1 MRRRLTLAA
10 SAAVA
15 ALSAL
20 LVGPAAPA
28 QAAPLPVDW
37 NWMNGFFGNVLDPL
51 TPPPGAND
59 WSCRG
64 TASKPPVILV
74 HGTWENQKDNWAAY
88 SPFLKNNGFCVFTF
102 NYGGN
107 ITDTTYGWKSIAK
120 NAEELRTFVAQVRL
134 VTGAPK
140 VDIVGHSQG
149 GMMPRYYIKFLGG
162 GDSIRKLVALS
173 PSNHGT
179 TLSGLADLGE
189 FLGLIPAI
197 ALAQPAAID
206 QTIGSPFIKKLDT
219 CPNGPNADICPGDN
233 VEYTVIQTN
242 GDQIV
247 TPYSNSFLQGAKAN
261 IEIQKRCPLDFTE
274 HLGITYSQNSAQLV
288 LKALDPSVTRNVCV
302 LTLPYIGG

>member
-1 MRRRLTLAA
+1 MRRRLTLVA

-15 ALSAL
+15 AVGAMLA
-20 LVGPAAPA
+20 GPAAPA

-37 NWMNGFFGNVLDPL
+37 NWMNGFFNNVLDPQ

-59 WSCRG
+59 FNCRG

-107 ITDTTYGWKSIAK
+107 ATDTTYGWKPIAK
-120 NAEELRTFVAQVRL
+120 NAEELRTFVNQVKLR
-134 VTGAPK
+134 TGASK
-140 VDIVGHSQG
+140 VDLVGHSQG

-162 GDSIRKLVALS
+162 QSSVRKLVAIS

-197 ALAQPAAID
+197 AVLQPAAID
-206 QTIGSPFIKKLDT
+206 QTIGSDFIKKLDT
-219 CPNGPNADICPGDN
+219 CPNGPNADICPGDT

-242 GDQIV
+242 GDQVV
-247 TPYSNSFLQGAKAN
+247 TPYSNAFLQGAKAN
-261 IEIQKRCPLDFTE
+261 IEIQKQCPLDFTE
-274 HLGITYSQNSAQLV
+274 HLGITYSQNSAQYV
-288 LKALDPSVTRNVCV
+288 LKALDPTVTRNVCV
-302 LTLPYIGG
+302 FTLPYVGG